1 MGRRRRLESTFRPF
15 LVPFDALTRHSYWT
29 MHFDASPRTL
39 RSLNGIM
46 RRDPRVIRWNVLKL
60 GDEVEDLAKQGQR
73 ILAEA
78 RKESQLDQID

>member
-1 MGRRRRLESTFRPF
+1 
-15 LVPFDALTRHSYWT
+15 
-29 MHFDASPRTL
+29 
-39 RSLNGIM
+39 M